1 MRKPSGCSCSSAR
14 CASRL
19 AVRARIGTALTA
31 FAEKPRSSSTAAI
44 GMETFIVS
52 GRPHAAV
59 TASRSSRAR
68 STCGPLTPRSSASS
82 RIRSARGSSGRCRG
96 WPKPGILSPEARTAS
111 VRSRATAAGSAPVLD
126 LRLCLFE
133 QQRAR
138 LRRAEDH
145 RARSQDPRGDRALE
159 RAGIGGQGHPRGDVR
174 RHHPVLGDRDQQH
187 IEEEALVIGRLAAGE
202 QQVEVLGEAEPPHE
216 VAGEVAPAHLDP
228 VGIGLADAADGG
240 AGLADLHAAR
250 R

>member
-1 MRKPSGCSCSSAR
+1 M
-14 CASRL
+14 
-19 AVRARIGTALTA
+19 RARIGTALTA

-52 GRPHAAV
+52 GRPHAAAHRLAELAREEYV
-59 TASRSSRAR
+59 RAADPALV
-68 STCGPLTPRSSASS
+68 GELEDPLC
-82 RIRSARGSSGRCRG
+82 ARVERPVQGVA
-96 WPKPGILSPEARTAS
+96 EARHLVAG
-111 VRSRATAAGSAPVLD
+111 RADGRGHVARDGGGLGAGSD
-126 LRLCLFE
+126 LCLRLFE
-133 QQRAR
+133 QPRAR
-138 LRRAEDH
+138 LRRSEDH
-145 RARSQDPRGDRALE
+145 RARSQDARRDRALE

-174 RHHPVLGDRDQQH
+174 RHHPVLRDRDQQH
-187 IEEEALVIGRLAAGE
+187 VEEEALVIGRLAAGE
-202 QQVEVLGEAEPPHE
+202 QQVEVLGEAEPAHQ